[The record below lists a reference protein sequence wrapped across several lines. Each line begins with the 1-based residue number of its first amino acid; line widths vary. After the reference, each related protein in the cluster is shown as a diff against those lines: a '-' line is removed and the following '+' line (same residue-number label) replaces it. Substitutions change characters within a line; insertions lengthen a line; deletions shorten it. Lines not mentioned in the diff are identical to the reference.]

1 MKTNPFQLFFMLLL
15 LASMV
20 LYSACNNE
28 DVQIRIDNQTGSDFV
43 SVLVNSNGNE
53 NTYGSL
59 PDGEQSEYKVYPQA
73 YRYGYVEAITTTD
86 DTLIVQPIDYVGE
99 SPLDEGK
106 YTYKLTR
113 DNPNSPWM
121 GLELE

>member
-1 MKTNPFQLFFMLLL
+1 MKTNLFQSLFALLL
-15 LASMV
+15 LSSIA

-28 DVQIRIDNQTGSDFV
+28 EVQIRIDNQTGSDFV
-43 SVLVNSNGNE
+43 SILVNSNGNE

-59 PDGEQSEYKVYPQA
+59 PDGEKSEYQVYPQA
-73 YRYGYVEAITTTD
+73 YRYGYVQAITTTD
-86 DTLIVQPIDYVGE
+86 DTLVVQPIDYVGE

-113 DNPNSPWM
+113 SNPDSPWM